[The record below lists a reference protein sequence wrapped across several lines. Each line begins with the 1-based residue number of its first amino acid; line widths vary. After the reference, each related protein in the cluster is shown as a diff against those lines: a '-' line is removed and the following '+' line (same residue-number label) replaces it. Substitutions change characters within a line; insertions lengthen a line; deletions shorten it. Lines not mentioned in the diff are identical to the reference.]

1 MEKYCRIKEEFWKQ
15 NKVKLRKIAK
25 EPREELV
32 EQGKKKAR
40 KILYE
45 KLQVLPVSRVSLSF
59 HLKHEAL
66 SHYSTWIMVYE
77 DNKIDLKFASIINF
91 TTQGFSES
99 IVYQLVTIHYCVFLK
114 AFLSQFPY
122 YIIHKLLIIH
132 FFINYLLPLTFIQ
145 IFIHIEPSALK
156 IISLYLIMACLMT
169 IH

>member
-25 EPREELV
+25 KPREELV

-66 SHYSTWIMVYE
+66 SHYST
-77 DNKIDLKFASIINF
+77 
-91 TTQGFSES
+91 
-99 IVYQLVTIHYCVFLK
+99 
-114 AFLSQFPY
+114 
-122 YIIHKLLIIH
+122 
-132 FFINYLLPLTFIQ
+132 
-145 IFIHIEPSALK
+145 
-156 IISLYLIMACLMT
+156 
-169 IH
+169 